1 VESPEAPDRPR
12 ELQGRS
18 VVAVIGID
26 RYAAWPELH
35 NAVSDA
41 RGALALF
48 TRLGFEPAGEPLL
61 DQAATAEALRHLVAD
76 DLARLGPQDSLVL
89 FFAGHG
95 FTRTHHLANA
105 DIKTGYIIPADAD
118 DVTGRAST
126 WVRLDSW
133 LSDVARL
140 PARHILVILD
150 ACHSGVALDAVIK
163 WRGLGGDPPDEP
175 LAELRA
181 RQSRRVITSALE
193 DQLALDNG
201 PVPGH
206 SLFTGC
212 LIEALTGGLAR
223 DGKRETTGSELGQY
237 VQRRVATFPGSL
249 QTPDFGTLEWD
260 DRGELV
266 LPLVVPGP
274 PSRLDQSGPVPPR
287 EPGAP
292 AQARPDRRRRQRF
305 GYTTGVVL
313 LALVLGSVA
322 PGRCDEARP
331 IRGPLPPPDAT
342 PPLAVGP
349 IVDAALPPRDAMPGQ
364 ADASTFDAALRDRID
379 AASETANAPPSLDA
393 RPRPI
398 RRNPSCWVL
407 RDNVHAV
414 PQPCAGQRCAAECV
428 SATSEDAPVRV
439 PRSAFERC
447 AEVWICG

>member
-1 VESPEAPDRPR
+1 M
-12 ELQGRS
+12 
-18 VVAVIGID
+18 AVIGID

-61 DQAATAEALRHLVAD
+61 DQAATAEALRHLVTD

-126 WVRLDSW
+126 WVRLDAW

-193 DQLALDNG
+193 DQRALDSG

-237 VQRRVATFPGSL
+237 VQRRVATFPGSQ

-266 LPLVVPGP
+266 LPLVLAP
-274 PSRLDQSGPVPPR
+274 PPLDQSGPVPPR
-287 EPGAP
+287 EPAAP
-292 AQARPDRRRRQRF
+292 AKAPPDRHPLRLL
-305 GYTTGVVL
+305 GYAAGLVL
-313 LALVLGSVA
+313 LVLVLGSVA
-322 PGRCDEARP
+322 PGRCDEALP
-331 IRGPLPPPDAT
+331 IRGPLPPLDAT
-342 PPLAVGP
+342 PPVAVGP
-349 IVDAALPPRDAMPGQ
+349 IADAALPLRDAMPGP

-379 AASETANAPPSLDA
+379 AASGTASAPPSLDA
-393 RPRPI
+393 PPRPVH
-398 RRNPSCWVL
+398 RKPSCWVP
-407 RDNVHAV
+407 RDHVHAV
-414 PQPCAGQRCAAECV
+414 PQPCAGRRCAAECV

-447 AEVWICG
+447 AEVWICE